1 VVLDQGRVQVERHRL
16 PPEQRLHTPKQAVK
30 SAVELTDVTEV
41 EAREKPPQRGR
52 VRHRVTAQLLLRRV
66 GTQQRRIVEI
76 LAADDQ
82 RLAQRQHLLRRRIAA
97 RPVICCVEEATWT
110 SADRPASF
118 TLKSASLSPG
128 WMCRNTHAER
138 QGGRLPDRYS
148 RATAGSG

>member
-66 GTQQRRIVEI
+66 GTQQRRIVET

-82 RLAQRQHLLRRRIAA
+82 RLAQRQHLLRRRRAA
-97 RPVICCVEEATWT
+97 R
-110 SADRPASF
+110 
-118 TLKSASLSPG
+118 TLLHRHRVQQLA
-128 WMCRNTHAER
+128 NTER
-138 QGGRLPDRYS
+138 ARQLTHQHQPRIRRHLLR
-148 RATAGSG
+148 